1 MSKSYSIVERG
12 SAQPEVV
19 PVTGHVRNGLAGH
32 RALSFCMFTTFYP
45 PYSFGGDAIGIQR
58 LSRALV
64 RRGHRVTVVHDV
76 DAYNALHRGAEPAP
90 ISNDEGVE
98 VISLR
103 SGVGILSP
111 LLTQQL
117 GRPVVNGRRI
127 AALLRERDY
136 DVVNYH
142 NVSLVGG
149 PGLFR
154 YGGDAVTLYMA
165 HEHWL
170 ICPMHVLWQH
180 GRERCEK
187 PECFRCTM
195 HYGRPP
201 QLWRQ
206 TGFLANESGRVDAF
220 IAMSE
225 FSRDM
230 HRSRGFP
237 RDMEVLPYFLP
248 DPESSGMPE
257 AFGQPPHDRPFFF
270 FAGRLERIKGLQD
283 VIPVFS
289 RYDAA
294 DLVIAGDGEYA
305 GELRSMASGMPNVR
319 FVGRLSPED
328 LSRYYRHS
336 LATIVPSVC
345 YETFGIVLIEAF
357 RQGTPVIARRLGPFP
372 EIVERSGGGELF
384 QTTGELVQSMQRIQ
398 ADPAHRARLARAGY
412 QGYATRWSES
422 AVIPQY
428 LGIVRRAAERR
439 GKAGILEALP
449 EADVA

>member
-1 MSKSYSIVERG
+1 
-12 SAQPEVV
+12 
-19 PVTGHVRNGLAGH
+19 
-32 RALSFCMFTTFYP
+32 MFTTFYP

-64 RRGHRVTVVHDV
+64 RRGHHVTVVHDI
-76 DAYNALHRGAEPAP
+76 DAYNALHPGAEPSPVAD
-90 ISNDEGVE
+90 DEGVE
-98 VISLR
+98 VVGLR
-103 SGVGILSP
+103 SGIGIVSP
-111 LLTQQL
+111 LLTQQF
-117 GRPVVNGRRI
+117 GRPVLNAGRIEQVLQNGK
-127 AALLRERDY
+127 Y

-142 NVSLVGG
+142 NVSLIGG

-154 YGGDAVTLYMA
+154 FAGNAVTLYMA

-170 ICPMHVLWQH
+170 ICPMHVLWRY

-187 PECFRCTM
+187 PECFRCTVSF
-195 HYGRPP
+195 GRPP
-201 QLWRQ
+201 QLWRN
-206 TGFLANESGRVDAF
+206 TGLLEREANRVDAF

-230 HRSRGFP
+230 HRQRGFT
-237 RDMEVLPYFLP
+237 REMEVLPYFLP
-248 DPESSGMPE
+248 DPESSALPDVSGPS
-257 AFGQPPHDRPFFF
+257 PHDRPYFF

-289 RYDAA
+289 RYPGA
-294 DLVIAGDGEYA
+294 DIVIAGDGEFA
-305 GELRSMASGMPNVR
+305 GPLKEQAAGMANVR
-319 FVGRLSPED
+319 FVGRLTPDD
-328 LSRYYRHS
+328 LSNYYRHS
-336 LATIVPSVC
+336 IATIVPSVC

-384 QTTGELVQSMQRIQ
+384 NTTEELVQSMERLQ

-412 QGYATRWSES
+412 RGYVERWSES

-439 GKAGILEALP
+439 NKRAVLDALE

>member
-1 MSKSYSIVERG
+1 
-12 SAQPEVV
+12 
-19 PVTGHVRNGLAGH
+19 
-32 RALSFCMFTTFYP
+32 MFTTFYP

-64 RRGHRVTVVHDV
+64 RRGHHVTVVHDA
-76 DAYNALHRGAEPAP
+76 DAYNSLHKGAEPTP
-90 ISNDEGVE
+90 VPDDEGVE

-103 SGVGILSP
+103 SGLGIVSP

-117 GRPVVNGRRI
+117 GRPVVNAGRI
-127 AALLRERDY
+127 AGILSKGAY

-154 YGGDAVTLYMA
+154 FGGDAVTLYMA

-170 ICPMHVLWQH
+170 ICPMHVLWRN

-187 PECFRCTM
+187 PECFRCTLS
-195 HYGRPP
+195 YRRPP

-206 TGFLANESGRVDAF
+206 TGLLERESARVDAF

-225 FSRDM
+225 FSREM
-230 HRSRGFP
+230 HRSRGFQ

-248 DPESSGMPE
+248 DPISDEVPE
-257 AFGQPPHDRPFFF
+257 ATGTAPHDRPFFF
-270 FAGRLERIKGLQD
+270 FAGRLELIKGLQD
-283 VIPVFS
+283 VIPVFA
-289 RYDAA
+289 RYADA
-294 DLVIAGDGEYA
+294 DLLIAGDGEYA
-305 GELRSMASGMPNVR
+305 AALKQQAAGTPNVR
-319 FVGRLSPED
+319 FLGRISPDD

-336 LATIVPSVC
+336 IATIVPSVC

-357 RQGTPVIARRLGPFP
+357 RQGAPVIARRLGPFP

-384 QTTGELVQSMQRIQ
+384 QTTEELVSAMQRLQ
-398 ADPAHRARLARAGY
+398 SDPAHRARLARAGY
-412 QGYATRWSES
+412 RGYVERWSES
-422 AVIPQY
+422 AVVPQY
-428 LGIVRRAAERR
+428 LDIVRRAAARR
-439 GKAGILEALP
+439 NKRAVLEALTA
-449 EADVA
+449 ADVA

>member
-1 MSKSYSIVERG
+1 MSLR
-12 SAQPEVV
+12 PL
-19 PVTGHVRNGLAGH
+19 R
-32 RALSFCMFTTFYP
+32 FCMFTTFYP

-64 RRGHRVTVVHDV
+64 RRGHHVTVVHDV
-76 DAYNALHRGAEPAP
+76 DAYNALQSGPEPHP
-90 ISNDEGVE
+90 VSDDDEGVE
-98 VISLR
+98 VVRLR
-103 SGVGILSP
+103 SGAGLLSP

-117 GRPVVNGRRI
+117 GRPVLNRRRI
-127 AALLRERDY
+127 TTLLRDGRY
-136 DVVNYH
+136 DVVNFH

-149 PGLFR
+149 PGIFGLA
-154 YGGDAVTLYMA
+154 GDAVSLYMA

-170 ICPMHVLWQH
+170 ICPMHVLWKE

-187 PECFRCTM
+187 PECFKCTLS
-195 HYGRPP
+195 YRRPP

-206 TGFLANESGRVDAF
+206 TGLLEREIERVDAV

-230 HRSRGFP
+230 HRQRGFT

-248 DPESSGMPE
+248 DPESPVVPVASGT
-257 AFGQPPHDRPFFF
+257 PPHHRPFFF

-289 RYDAA
+289 RYPEA
-294 DLVIAGDGEYA
+294 DLLIAGDGEFA
-305 GELRSMASGMPNVR
+305 PELRAQAAGLANVR
-319 FVGRLSPED
+319 FLGRISPDD
-328 LSRYYRHS
+328 LSRYYRHA
-336 LATIVPSVC
+336 LATLVPSVC

-384 QTTGELVQSMQRIQ
+384 QTSEELVLAMHRLQD
-398 ADPAHRARLARAGY
+398 DPSHRARLADAGY
-412 QGYATRWSES
+412 RGYVERWSES

-428 LGIVRRAAERR
+428 LGIVRRAAGRR
-439 GKAGILEALP
+439 GQRAVLEALTEVEVP
-449 EADVA
+449 

>member
-1 MSKSYSIVERG
+1 M
-12 SAQPEVV
+12 
-19 PVTGHVRNGLAGH
+19 L
-32 RALSFCMFTTFYP
+32 TTFYP

-64 RRGHRVTVVHDV
+64 RRGHHVTVIHDV
-76 DAYNALHRGAEPAP
+76 DAFNALHRGPEPAAVTD
-90 ISNDEGVE
+90 DEGVK
-98 VISLR
+98 VIGLR
-103 SGVGILSP
+103 SGVGVLSP

-117 GRPVVNGRRI
+117 GRPVVNGGRI
-127 AALLRERDY
+127 NRILGDGGF

-154 YGGDAVTLYMA
+154 SGRDAVTLYMA

-170 ICPMHVLWQH
+170 ICPMHVLWKQ

-187 PECFRCTM
+187 PECFRCTL
-195 HYGRPP
+195 HYRRPP
-201 QLWRQ
+201 QLWRN
-206 TGFLANESGRVDAF
+206 TGLLGRETQHVDAF

-230 HRSRGFP
+230 HRSRGFT

-248 DPESSGMPE
+248 DPPATGIPE
-257 AFGQPPHDRPFFF
+257 ASGPPPHERPYFF

-283 VIPVFS
+283 VIPVFAK
-289 RYDAA
+289 YPGA
-294 DLVIAGDGEYA
+294 DLVIAGDGEFA
-305 GELRSMASGMPNVR
+305 ADLKSQAQGLDNVR
-319 FVGRLSPED
+319 FIGRIAPDD
-328 LSRYYRHS
+328 LSRYYRHAI
-336 LATIVPSVC
+336 ATIVPSVC

-357 RQGTPVIARRLGPFP
+357 RQGSPVIARRLGPFP

-384 QTTGELVQSMQRIQ
+384 ETTEELIQVMQRVQ
-398 ADPAHRARLARAGY
+398 ADPSHRARLARAGFR
-412 QGYATRWSES
+412 GYVERWSES

-428 LGIVRRAAERR
+428 LGIVRRAAARR
-439 GKAGILEALP
+439 NKRAVMDALP
-449 EADVA
+449 EVEVA

>member
-1 MSKSYSIVERG
+1 MR
-12 SAQPEVV
+12 PL
-19 PVTGHVRNGLAGH
+19 R
-32 RALSFCMFTTFYP
+32 FCMFTTFYP
-45 PYSFGGDAIGIQR
+45 PHSFGGDAIGIQR

-64 RRGHRVTVVHDV
+64 RRGHHVTVVHDV
-76 DAYNALHRGAEPAP
+76 DAYNSMHRGPEPVAVT
-90 ISNDEGVE
+90 NDEGVE
-98 VISLR
+98 VIGLR
-103 SGVGILSP
+103 SGLGILSP

-117 GRPVVNGRRI
+117 GRPVVNGGRI
-127 AALLRERDY
+127 ARLLEKRDY

-154 YGGDAVTLYMA
+154 FAGDAVTLYMA

-170 ICPMHVLWQH
+170 ICPMHVLWKN

-187 PECFRCTM
+187 PECFKCAL

-206 TGFLANESGRVDAF
+206 SDLLEREIARVDAV

-225 FSRDM
+225 FSREM
-230 HRSRGFP
+230 HRSRGFS
-237 RDMEVLPYFLP
+237 RDMEVLSYFLP
-248 DPESSGMPE
+248 DPDSTGMPE
-257 AFGQPPHDRPFFF
+257 ASGASPHERPYFF

-283 VIPVFS
+283 VIPVFV
-289 RYDAA
+289 RYPDA
-294 DLVIAGDGEYA
+294 DLVIAGDGQFTGDLKA
-305 GELRSMASGMPNVR
+305 LASGMPNVR
-319 FVGRLSPED
+319 FVGRLSPDD
-328 LSRYYRHS
+328 LSLYYRHAI
-336 LATIVPSVC
+336 ATIVPSVC

-357 RQGTPVIARRLGPFP
+357 REGTPVIARRLGPFP

-384 QTTGELVQSMQRIQ
+384 QTTEDLVQAMHRLLR
-398 ADPAHRARLARAGY
+398 DPAHRARLARAGY
-412 QGYATRWSES
+412 RGYVERWSES

-439 GKAGILEALP
+439 GRRVILDALP
-449 EADVA
+449 KADVA

>member
-1 MSKSYSIVERG
+1 MSNVSGSSRG
-12 SAQPEVV
+12 RSL
-19 PVTGHVRNGLAGH
+19 R
-32 RALSFCMFTTFYP
+32 FCMFTTFYP

-64 RRGHRVTVVHDV
+64 SRGHHVTVVHDV
-76 DAYNALHRGAEPAP
+76 DAFNALHRGSEPQP
-90 ISNDEGVE
+90 IENDEGVE
-98 VISLR
+98 VVGLR
-103 SGVGILSP
+103 SGAGIFSP

-117 GRPVVNGRRI
+117 GRPVLNGGRI
-127 AALLRERDY
+127 SSILKEGAF
-136 DVVNYH
+136 DVVNFH

-154 YGGDAVTLYMA
+154 FAGDAVTIYMA

-170 ICPMHVLWQH
+170 ICPMHVLWKE

-195 HYGRPP
+195 HYRRPP
-201 QLWRQ
+201 QLWRK
-206 TGFLANESGRVDAF
+206 TDFLQREIARVDAV

-230 HRSRGFP
+230 HRQRGFEQA
-237 RDMEVLPYFLP
+237 MEVLPYFLP
-248 DPESSGMPE
+248 DPESPDMPVASGP
-257 AFGQPPHDRPFFF
+257 APHDRPFFF
-270 FAGRLERIKGLQD
+270 FAGRLELIKGLQD
-283 VIPVFS
+283 VIPVFAT
-289 RYDAA
+289 YQGA

-305 GELRSMASGMPNVR
+305 AALRSRAAGMPNVR
-319 FVGRLSPED
+319 FLGRVSPDD

-336 LATIVPSVC
+336 IATIVPSVC

-357 RQGTPVIARRLGPFP
+357 RQGAPVIARRLGPFP

-384 QTTGELVQSMQRIQ
+384 HTVEELVAAMKRLQQ
-398 ADPAHRARLARAGY
+398 DPAHRTRLAEAGY
-412 QGYATRWSES
+412 RGYVERWSES

-428 LGIVRRAAERR
+428 LGIVRRAAARR
-439 GKAGILEALP
+439 DRRTILEALP
-449 EADVA
+449 EATVA